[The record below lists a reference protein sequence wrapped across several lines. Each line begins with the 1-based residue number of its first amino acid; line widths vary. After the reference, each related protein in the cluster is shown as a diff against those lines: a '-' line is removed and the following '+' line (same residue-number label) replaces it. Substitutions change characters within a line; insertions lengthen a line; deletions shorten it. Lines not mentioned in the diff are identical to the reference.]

1 MDDLIVRTIA
11 RFVIPYIYLYGIYV
25 VIHGSISPGGGF
37 AGGAIIA
44 SASVLHTLVFGL
56 KRAQLKIPTR
66 LFKRKIDGLA
76 CFIFMAFIVIF
87 MGNDVQKLRQTGA
100 YMRKIGETVK
110 VELLSV
116 VTIGIGMM
124 VAVTLISL
132 FHIFIKEDKVFG
144 DSSGDDGQ
152 N

>member
-1 MDDLIVRTIA
+1 MDDIIVRIIS

-37 AGGAIIA
+37 AGGAIIG
-44 SASVLHTLVFGL
+44 SAFVLYTLVFGL
-56 KRAQLKIPTR
+56 KRAQLKIPYKF
-66 LFKRKIDGLA
+66 FKRRIEGLM
-76 CFIFMAFIVIF
+76 CFIFMAFIVVF
-87 MGNDVQKLRQTGA
+87 MGYDVQKIRELGA
-100 YMRKIGETVK
+100 YALSVGESVK
-110 VELLSV
+110 PELLST

-132 FHIFIKEDKVFG
+132 FHIFIKEDKFSGNSTG
-144 DSSGDDGQ
+144 DSGQ